1 MKSRQGIVTGIVI
14 LLLAAAVVMVMR
26 GVGKK
31 RLDPVEPE
39 EADSSATRRP
49 KGFKL
54 VDYYSNTGGV
64 QRIRSV
70 LSGSEG
76 ELLTNGMIYLV
87 HPRIETYREDGT
99 LEWVATSL
107 DAFVNRESRL
117 AVGTNLLSFRSGDT
131 NFYQAG
137 RGFLWQQ
144 SNSVLIVSNQSYTWI
159 DQKALTNSPSQK

>member
-1 MKSRQGIVTGIVI
+1 MNARRGIVTGTVI
-14 LLLAAAVVMVMR
+14 LLLVAAVVLIIR

-31 RLDPVEPE
+31 RPEPIE
-39 EADSSATRRP
+39 PDEADSSAARRP

-70 LSGSEG
+70 LTGSEG
-76 ELLTNGMIYLV
+76 ELLTNGMIFLV
-87 HPRIETYREDGT
+87 HPRIETYREDGA

-107 DAFVNRESRL
+107 DATVSREARI
-117 AVGTNLLSFRSGDT
+117 AVGTNLVSFRSGDT
-131 NFYQAG
+131 NFYVAG

-144 SNSVLIVSNQSYTWI
+144 SNSVLIVSNQSYVWI
-159 DQKALTNSPSQK
+159 SQTSLTNSPSKK